1 MRYNRKWIKHW
12 RVQLEALQETIDY
25 DKPNGELKEIEGLH
39 QAMLETSILGM
50 LSYMTPENLAAF
62 MKEVLADIVA
72 SEENQ
77 RHWCHREAREIGKM
91 LHEDI
96 GLIQAKPPSDHW
108 H

>member
-12 RVQLEALQETIDY
+12 RAQLMALEETINY
-25 DKPNGELKEIEGLH
+25 DKPEGELKEIEGLN

-50 LSYMTPENLAAF
+50 LYYMTPENLAAF

-72 SEENQ
+72 SEDDQ
-77 RHWCHREAREIGKM
+77 RHWRQREALEIGRM

-96 GLIQAKPPSDHW
+96 GLIQAKPPSDDW